1 MTQYKPSPS
10 TQRYRAH
17 PVHTTLNQWREK
29 LPAERPDNF
38 KDLDPDPKNAYVRLR
53 WVLRDLKA
61 RLDKLNPMLA
71 QTKVLNNINQHL
83 SQLQNPWIQYLSNP
97 TGQWQQLD
105 NHTEGLINL
114 IRTLAT
120 SDGAQAL
127 EECLEELRTDMN
139 AAIEEAQKAILDL
152 QNTADG
158 TEKKFQKT
166 NEQLKG
172 LAAEI
177 TSQKA
182 RLDQMLIQHNEAFT
196 KAQQERA
203 TQFTNTEQERITKF
217 GEAQEQRKSKF
228 DAMVN
233 EFEKTKKEVIKKHQ
247 AELASI
253 ESDGKKKSDELLT
266 LINGQLDKAVEIV
279 GTIVKT
285 TMSGNYQ
292 IIANREYKNAWI
304 MRGIAILAFLGMG
317 GMVIWAVSSMN
328 LGPNGINWSTFAFRI
343 SLGTA
348 FLIPGIYCAK
358 EASRHWNAEKHNRR
372 IALELAALD
381 PFLVKLDEAKQK
393 EIIEKKADEYFG
405 QGVSQDR
412 EDDLPA
418 LKNIYL
424 RGDQLFKFVERI
436 AKIVHG
442 GGK

>member
-1 MTQYKPSPS
+1 MIERKLSPS

-17 PVHTTLNQWREK
+17 PVHTTLNQWRKK
-29 LPAERPDNF
+29 LPAERPANF
-38 KDLDPDPKNAYVRLR
+38 SDLPPDPKNAYVRLR

-71 QTKVLNNINQHL
+71 QTNVLNNINQRL
-83 SQLQNPWIQYLSNP
+83 SQLQNHWTQYLSNP
-97 TGQWQQLD
+97 TGQWQELENYTD
-105 NHTEGLINL
+105 GLVDH
-114 IRTLAT
+114 IRILP
-120 SDGAQAL
+120 SSNGSQAS
-127 EECLEELRTDMN
+127 EECLEELRADMN
-139 AAIEEAQKAILDL
+139 AAIEEAQTAIRDM
-152 QNTADG
+152 QSTAGG
-158 TEKKFQKT
+158 TEKKFQET
-166 NEQLKG
+166 NEQLKK

-203 TQFTNTEQERITKF
+203 TQFTNTEQERVTKF

-228 DAMVN
+228 DAIVN
-233 EFEKTKKEVIKKHQ
+233 KFEETKEEVIKKHQ
-247 AELASI
+247 KELASI
-253 ESDGKKKSDELLT
+253 ESEGKKRSDELLVS
-266 LINGQLDKAVEIV
+266 INDQLDKAVEIV

-304 MRGIAILAFLGMG
+304 MRGIAVSAFLGMG
-317 GMVIWAVSSMN
+317 AMVIWAVSSMK
-328 LGPNGINWSTFAFRI
+328 LGSNGIDWSTFAFRI

-381 PFLVKLDEAKQK
+381 PFLVKLDEAKRK

-405 QGVSQDR
+405 QNASR
-412 EDDLPA
+412 YAEDEVPA
-418 LKNIYL
+418 LKDVYL
-424 RGDQLFKFVERI
+424 RGDQLFKFFERI
-436 AKIVHG
+436 AKIIHG